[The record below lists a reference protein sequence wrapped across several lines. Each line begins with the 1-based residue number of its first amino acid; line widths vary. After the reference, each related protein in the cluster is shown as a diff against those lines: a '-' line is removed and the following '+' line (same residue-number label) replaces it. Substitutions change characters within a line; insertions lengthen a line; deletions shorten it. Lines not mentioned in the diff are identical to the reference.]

1 MFPLKRYLRA
11 WKLQWKSYIKNSAY
25 QQIWLK
31 PDIYNEIVSSVL
43 EGSHWIYYFQGKIPR
58 ELFNLKIWSTAAN
71 LSKRLKGTA
80 LITHE
85 KETEV
90 ILESR
95 HSSHVGEGTMSW
107 SGQPGAVGM
116 WVGDLSAAAQF
127 RESYTNSAQ
136 LAFRALHFTGRSPPD
151 HQVFWAHWKSS
162 FVSGNRGSD

>member
-1 MFPLKRYLRA
+1 M
-11 WKLQWKSYIKNSAY
+11 KLS
-25 QQIWLK
+25 
-31 PDIYNEIVSSVL
+31 PVSSKEVTGYTISKEKFPGNYL
-43 EGSHWIYYFQGKIPR
+43 ILRSDQQ
-58 ELFNLKIWSTAAN
+58 

-127 RESYTNSAQ
+127 RESCTNSAQ
-136 LAFRALHFTGRSPPD
+136 LAFRALHFTGRSPPA
-151 HQVFWAHWKSS
+151 HQVF
-162 FVSGNRGSD
+162 